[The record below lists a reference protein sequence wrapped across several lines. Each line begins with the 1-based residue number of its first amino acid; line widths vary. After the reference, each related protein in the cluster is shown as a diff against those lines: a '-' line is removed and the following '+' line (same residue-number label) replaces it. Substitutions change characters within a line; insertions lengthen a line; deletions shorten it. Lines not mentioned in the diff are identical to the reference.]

1 MPDGFTLSNRK
12 TLDPTAPRA
21 GTGQGGVCSIA
32 TSVTPQQVPLSSCP
46 APVVL
51 NTAMQGQGQDSK
63 FGIAGQSI
71 TIEAV
76 TTDLCVIFGPTF
88 ASVSTATLAMVANG
102 TITGAGAAQVYA
114 APATQPGLRIFNG
127 QPPTRI
133 NLKPTDLWMAFVA
146 TGAGQIIFYQSSDAS
161 P

>member
-32 TSVTPQQVPLSSCP
+32 TSVTPAQVLLSTCP
-46 APVVL
+46 APVVV
-51 NTAMQGQGQDSK
+51 NTAVQGSGQDSK
-63 FGIAGQSI
+63 NGIAGQSI
-71 TIEAV
+71 TLEAV
-76 TTDLCVIFGPTF
+76 TTDLCVIFGPTL

-102 TITGAGAAQVYA
+102 TISAAGAYVP
-114 APATQPGLRIFNG
+114 PATQPGLRIFNG

-146 TGAGQIIFYQSSDAS
+146 TGAGQIIFFQSSDSS